1 MILFASPH
9 LNSEIPSDDENLEIP
24 GYNLVR
30 EDHPSNSKRGGVC
43 VYYKSSLP
51 FRVIKVKYLQ
61 ECISFELRIGRKCCR
76 FSCLYRSPSQTQ
88 DEFET
93 FLKNF
98 ELSLDKIHENNPFM
112 TIVQGD
118 FNAKSNN
125 WGKSDITSLEG
136 SKIDTIA
143 NSYGLN
149 QLIQEPTHIL
159 NSSSS
164 CIDLIF
170 TSQPNL
176 VMETGIHSSLHSN
189 CHHQIVFAKFN
200 LSIFYPPP
208 YERTVWYYERAN
220 TELIRRALDQFDW
233 VRALSNVNV
242 DEKVYFFTKTLL
254 NIIQNFI
261 PLETIICDDRDPPW
275 INKEIKKLMLEKNL
289 AFKSYY
295 YSNKSMFLFEKFK
308 ALQYQLN
315 ISIEESKE
323 KYYTKLSSRLAD
335 PLTSPKTY
343 WSISKTFLN
352 NEKFLAYLLFFMK
365 TNLSQTSKKKLNY
378 LTIFFVNQCSLLSN
392 NSVLP
397 TNLPQLTSKCLD
409 SIRFSSSDIVKTIS
423 RLNPNKAHG
432 HDMLSIRM
440 IKLCGNSI
448 WKPLSIIF
456 KDCLSEGKFPHE
468 WKKLKLYPYIR
479 KETNRVWKNIG
490 QSLYSLFA
498 AKFLSVSFIMKCLP
512 SLLRTI

>member
-1 MILFASPH
+1 
-9 LNSEIPSDDENLEIP
+9 
-24 GYNLVR
+24 
-30 EDHPSNSKRGGVC
+30 
-43 VYYKSSLP
+43 
-51 FRVIKVKYLQ
+51 
-61 ECISFELRIGRKCCR
+61 
-76 FSCLYRSPSQTQ
+76 
-88 DEFET
+88 
-93 FLKNF
+93 
-98 ELSLDKIHENNPFM
+98 M
-112 TIVQGD
+112 TIVLGD

-125 WGKSDITSLEG
+125 WCKSDITSLEG

-143 NSYGLN
+143 NSYGLS
-149 QLIQEPTHIL
+149 QLIQEPTHML

-164 CIDLIF
+164 CNDLIF
-170 TSQPNL
+170 TPQPNL
-176 VMETGIHSSLHSN
+176 VMESGIHSSLHSN

-220 TELIRRALDQFDW
+220 TELIRRAIDQFDW

-261 PLETIICDDRDPPW
+261 PHETVICDDRDPPW
-275 INKEIKKLMLEKNL
+275 INKEIKKLMVEKNL
-289 AFKSYY
+289 AFKSYC

-315 ISIEESKE
+315 ISIEESIE

-343 WSISKTFLN
+343 WSILKTFLN
-352 NEKFLAYLLFFMK
+352 NKKISCIPPLFHENKFITDFKEKAELF
-365 TNLSQTSKKKLNY
+365 NH
-378 LTIFFVNQCSLLSN
+378 FFVNQCSLLSN

-397 TNLPQLTSKCLD
+397 TNLPQLTTKCLD
-409 SIRFSSSDIVKTIS
+409 SIDFSSSDIVKIIS
-423 RLNPNKAHG
+423 RLDPNKAHG

-448 WKPLSIIF
+448 CKPLSIIF
-456 KDCLSEGKFPHE
+456 KACLSEGKFPHE
-468 WKKLKLYPYIR
+468 WKKANVAPVYK
-479 KETNRVWKNIG
+479 KGNK
-490 QSLYSLFA
+490 QSLENYRP
-498 AKFLSVSFIMKCLP
+498 I
-512 SLLRTI
+512 SLLPICSKMFERLIYNETFTFDLSKSIRFRPGDSCVNQLLAFTHEIYKSFDEGLEVRGVFLDISKAFNKVWHEGLLLTLN